1 MSWRMTNVTLMEP
14 NSLAA
19 QLDNNTDRLFGGHKR
34 KYNPYPRMRMKE
46 EGAQGNTRSRRGVRN
61 ESKQCQRAEP
71 LPERSYIQP
80 RFLYALDLWTKDAD
94 DVARKVLARCDQ
106 ARVLFPEI
114 KGEPVL
120 PGYLLLAL
128 DHPMTDTEAS
138 QIRGALA
145 RDPRGDVP
153 KEGCRLLPGPLS
165 EEERVRV
172 LAWTKSEKGASTTP
186 RPRPG
191 TW

>member
-34 KYNPYPRMRMKE
+34 KYNPYPRMRIKE
-46 EGAQGNTRSRRGVRN
+46 KGAQDNTRSRQGTRN
-61 ESKQCQRAEP
+61 ETKQRQRAEP
-71 LPERSYIQP
+71 LPDRSHIQP

-94 DVARKVLARCDQ
+94 DVARKVLARCEQ

-114 KGEPVL
+114 KGEPAL
-120 PGYLLLAL
+120 PGYLLLAF

-138 QIRGALA
+138 RIQGALA
-145 RDPRGDVP
+145 RDPRGDAP
-153 KEGCRLLPGPLS
+153 KEGYRLLPGALS
-165 EEERVRV
+165 EEERDRV
-172 LAWTKSEKGASTTP
+172 LEWTKSEKGA
-186 RPRPG
+186 
-191 TW
+191 